1 MSVLD
6 QIRAELARLEATNM
20 RVSLDSHFEPE
31 TGELVKVE
39 HAKAYW
45 HLLPQDFAALLA
57 ALPEGAGTDRVR
69 AAIESDTIR
78 VWHGPSPKD
87 SRDDM

>member
-1 MSVLD
+1 MNVLD
-6 QIRAELARLEATNM
+6 EIRAHLARVDAIEVC
-20 RVSLDSHFEPE
+20 VSLDPEFEPE

-39 HAKAYW
+39 HDRAYW
-45 HLLPQDFAALLA
+45 HLLPEDFSALLEK
-57 ALPEGAGTDRVR
+57 LPDAAGTDRVR

-87 SRDDM
+87 SRDEG

>member
-1 MSVLD
+1 MNVLD
-6 QIRAELARLEATNM
+6 QIRTELARANAKEMKAT
-20 RVSLDSHFEPE
+20 LDPHFEPE

-39 HAKAYW
+39 HDKAYW
-45 HLLPQDFAALLA
+45 HLLPQDLAALLET
-57 ALPEGAGTDRVR
+57 LPDGAGTDRVR

-87 SRDDM
+87 SRDEG

>member
-1 MSVLD
+1 MSVLQ
-6 QIRAELARLEATNM
+6 QIRAELARVDAREM
-20 RVSLDSHFEPE
+20 RTTLDAHFEPE

-39 HAKAYW
+39 HDQAYW
-45 HLLPQDFAALLA
+45 HLLPQDFAALLKT
-57 ALPEGAGTDRVR
+57 LPDGAGTDRVR

-87 SRDDM
+87 SRDEG